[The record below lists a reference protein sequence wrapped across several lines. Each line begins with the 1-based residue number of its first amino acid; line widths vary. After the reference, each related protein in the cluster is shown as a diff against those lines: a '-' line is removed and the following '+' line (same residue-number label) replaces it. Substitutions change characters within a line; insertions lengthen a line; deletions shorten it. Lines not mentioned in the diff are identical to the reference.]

1 MEPISGNCSIDGI
14 LFANPLYVSGLSE
27 TGAETYQLPTSSN
40 EREDRERDDLQKRH
54 HELGVCEEAMSD
66 QMQALA
72 VSTHVGDQA
81 NQLNIPRPPLARPT
95 LETVVFNQPGTGNP
109 LAFAIQQAQ
118 GAEVTDWDQ
127 ETIYEDPNST
137 TLREQYVG
145 PSHNP
150 AEINAFFQLR
160 AVELVGLADP
170 QTLDAVPEQE
180 IFALISAALTS
191 LRRRRSVFL

>member
-1 MEPISGNCSIDGI
+1 METISGVCSNNGI
-14 LFANPLYVSGLSE
+14 LFDNPLYVSGLSE

-40 EREDRERDDLQKRH
+40 ERENREREDLQKRH
-54 HELGVCEEAMSD
+54 HELGVCEVAMSD

-72 VSTHVGDQA
+72 VSTHVGDLA
-81 NQLNIPRPPLARPT
+81 NQSNIPRAMLVRPT
-95 LETVVFNQPGTGNP
+95 SETAVFNQPGAGNP
-109 LAFAIQQAQ
+109 FAFAIQQAE
-118 GAEVTDWDQ
+118 GAEATDWDQ
-127 ETIYEDPNST
+127 ETIYEEPNST

-160 AVELVGLADP
+160 AGELVGLVDP
-170 QTLDAVPEQE
+170 QTLDAVPEQDL
-180 IFALISAALTS
+180 FALISAALTS

>member
-27 TGAETYQLPTSSN
+27 TGADTYQLPTSSQ
-40 EREDRERDDLQKRH
+40 EREDRERDSLQQRH
-54 HELGVCEEAMSD
+54 HELGVCEETMSD

-72 VSTHVGDQA
+72 VSTHVGAQP
-81 NQLNIPRPPLARPT
+81 NQSNIPRQLLPRPT
-95 LETVVFNQPGTGNP
+95 SETVVFNQPGAGNP
-109 LAFAIQQAQ
+109 FAFAIQQAE
-118 GAEVTDWDQ
+118 GAEATDWDQ
-127 ETIYEDPNST
+127 ETIYEEPNST

-150 AEINAFFQLR
+150 AEINAFFQVR
-160 AVELVGLADP
+160 AGELVGLADP
-170 QTLDAVPEQE
+170 QTLDAVPEQDL
-180 IFALISAALTS
+180 FALISAALMS